1 MVKVREDHPVRFDGS
16 IDLDAWL
23 VRMQDSFGVTGT
35 DRLKAACEL
44 SRWAESEA
52 REQADTV
59 WPAGLGCFRTGLE
72 MVEILA
78 ELRLDT
84 ETLVAA
90 ALYRAVREHR
100 LSMKQV
106 EEDFGKTVVRLIKDV
121 QGMAAISELLNPA
134 RTQVLDQSQ
143 DQLEKVR
150 KMLVSIID
158 DVRVALLKLAERT
171 CAIRALRDADK
182 DKRRRVAREV
192 FEIYAPLAHRLGIG
206 YIKWE
211 LEDLSFRYL
220 NPQDYKRIARL
231 LDEKRTDRQQY
242 IDHVVDQLKQALG
255 EARIEANVYGR
266 AKHIYSIWRKMKRKG
281 LDFRDLY
288 DIRAFRVITKE
299 VRDCYAALGVVHSL
313 FNHIPQEFDDYIA
326 TPKENGYR
334 SLHTAVF
341 GPEGKTLEVQIRTE
355 AMHEEAELG
364 VCAHWKYKGT
374 DVNAKSDSYE
384 EKLSWLRNVM
394 EWHEELGDLG
404 GIAEEWRSDVEPD
417 RIYVFTKAG
426 HVVDLAMGATP
437 IDFAFRIHSEVGLKC
452 RGAKVGGRIVP
463 LNHNLKTGDQVEI
476 LTAPSVQPS
485 RDWLNP
491 DLGYVNTN
499 RARAKITNWLK
510 KQDRDSNIIDG
521 SHQLNAELK
530 RLALTEVD
538 FNDILPQTPFK
549 EMDDMFAAIG
559 AGDYRVTQ
567 AVALAQRELEPEKE
581 KGFEIRTR
589 APQEKVSDSTITIDG
604 VGNLLT
610 QMAGCC
616 QPVPGDPIIGYI
628 TVGRGVTIHRQDCN
642 NALNL
647 QEQEPER
654 LIEVN
659 WGYSPEYMYP
669 VEIIITAYDRSGLL
683 RDITIV
689 LANERVNVL
698 SVQTRTSKE
707 DNTANML
714 LTVEVQSLQQLSK
727 VLAKVNQL
735 PNVIEVA
742 RHREREEVK

>member
-23 VRMQDSFGVTGT
+23 VRMQESFGVTGT
-35 DRLKAACEL
+35 DRLRAACEL
-44 SRWAESEA
+44 SRWAELEA
-52 REQADTV
+52 RQQADTV
-59 WPAGLGCFRTGLE
+59 WPTGLGCFRTGLE

-242 IDHVVDQLKQALG
+242 IDHVVDQLRQALG
-255 EARIEANVYGR
+255 EAQIEANVYGR

-288 DIRAFRVITKE
+288 DIRAFRVITRE

-374 DVNAKSDSYE
+374 DVNTKSDSYE
-384 EKLSWLRNVM
+384 EKLNWLRNVM

-426 HVVDLAMGATP
+426 HVVDLSLGATP

-452 RGAKVGGRIVP
+452 RGVKVGGRIVP

-476 LTAPSVQPS
+476 LTGPNVQPS

-510 KQDRDSNIIDG
+510 KQDRDSNIVDG
-521 SHQLNAELK
+521 SSQLNAELK
-530 RLALTEVD
+530 RLALTGVD
-538 FNDILPQTPFK
+538 FNDLLPQTPFK
-549 EMDDMFAAIG
+549 EMDDMYAAIG

-567 AVALAQRELEPEKE
+567 AVALAQRELEPEAEKE
-581 KGFEIRTR
+581 FEIRTR

-604 VGNLLT
+604 VGNLMT

-628 TVGRGVTIHRQDCN
+628 TIGRGVTIHRQDCN

-647 QEQEPER
+647 QELEPER

-707 DNTANML
+707 DNIANML

-735 PNVIEVA
+735 PNVVEVA
-742 RHREREEVK
+742 RYRKEGR

>member
-23 VRMQDSFGVTGT
+23 ARMQESFAVTGAE
-35 DRLKAACEL
+35 RLRAACEL
-44 SRWAESEA
+44 SRWAEEQA
-52 REQADTV
+52 RQQADTV
-59 WPAGLGCFRTGLE
+59 WPAGMGCFRTGLE

-78 ELRLDT
+78 ELKLDT

-90 ALYRAVREHR
+90 ALYRAVRER
-100 LSMKQV
+100 KLSMKQV
-106 EEDFGKTVVRLIKDV
+106 EEEFGKTVVRLIKDV

-134 RTQVLDQSQ
+134 RTQVLNQSQ

-158 DVRVALLKLAERT
+158 DVRVALIKLAERT

-242 IDHVVDQLKQALG
+242 IDHVVDRLKQALD
-255 EARIEANVYGR
+255 EAQIEANVYGR
-266 AKHIYSIWRKMKRKG
+266 AKHIFSIWRKMKRKG

-384 EKLSWLRNVM
+384 EKLNWLRNVM

-404 GIAEEWRSDVEPD
+404 SIAEEWRSDVEPD

-426 HVVDLAMGATP
+426 HVVDLSLGATP

-463 LNHNLKTGDQVEI
+463 LNHTLKTGDQVEI
-476 LTAPSVQPS
+476 LTAPNAQPS

-491 DLGYVNTN
+491 DLGYVTTN

-530 RLALTEVD
+530 RLALTGVN
-538 FNDILPQTPFK
+538 FNDLLPQTPFRA
-549 EMDDMFAAIG
+549 MDDMYAAIG

-567 AVALAQRELEPEKE
+567 AVALAQRELEPEAE
-581 KGFEIRTR
+581 KAFEIRTR

-616 QPVPGDPIIGYI
+616 QPLPGDPIIGYI
-628 TVGRGVTIHRQDCN
+628 TIGRGVTIHRQDCN

-647 QEQEPER
+647 QEQESER

-669 VEIIITAYDRSGLL
+669 VEMIITAYDRSGLL

-698 SVQTRTSKE
+698 SVQTRTHKE
-707 DNTANML
+707 ENIANML

-742 RHREREEVK
+742 RHRKEGK